1 MKMPLTPETRRTAWR
16 IAELAAPMMLARAG
30 LLVMVA
36 VDTAMIG
43 HAGVGP
49 LAEFGIANA
58 MHVPALVVMIGLL
71 TSVLILSSQA
81 IGAGRPG
88 ETARI
93 WLIGCGLAIIC
104 GILTGLFLWFG
115 EPVLGWLGQPPEL
128 AVGGGEVMR
137 AFAPGM
143 PAIALYIANIFLL
156 ESLGRPKIGLGIVV
170 AGNLVNVLGNMI
182 LIREGGNA
190 AVEATIATSAT
201 RWLMAILALMAVI
214 QMAHKGAL
222 VVRGTIAEY
231 LSVLR
236 RMLKKGGPVAIAQ
249 YLESA
254 SFNGTVIFAG
264 WIGANAVAAM
274 QIAYN
279 VLAII
284 FMLSLGIGAAASVE
298 VGRATGAGDMTAV
311 RRSGWT
317 ALGLNIAAMLA
328 LTPFLLI
335 GAGEVAALYTDDPVL
350 IPLATTA
357 VAITA
362 LVLIADGGQAVITG
376 ALRGFGDVTFGTIAY
391 LVAFGVCALPLAWLL
406 GVHLDLG
413 TPGLL
418 YGLFTG
424 LFLLMVMLVSRFAW
438 ITRPGQSASG

>member
-1 MKMPLTPETRRTAWR
+1 
-16 IAELAAPMMLARAG
+16 MMLSRAG

-43 HAGVGP
+43 HAGVRP

-93 WLIGCGLAIIC
+93 WLVGCGLAILC
-104 GILTGLFLWFG
+104 GTLTGLFLWYG

-128 AVGGGEVMR
+128 AAGGGEVMR

-143 PAIALYIANIFLL
+143 PAIALYIANVFLL
-156 ESLGRPKIGLGIVV
+156 ESLGRPKIGLGIVI
-170 AGNLVNVLGNMI
+170 AGNIVNVLGNIM

-190 AVEATIATSAT
+190 AADATIATSAA
-201 RWLMAILALMAVI
+201 RWIMAALALAAVI
-214 QMAHKGAL
+214 QMAHRGLL
-222 VVRGTIAEY
+222 VIRGTAAEY
-231 LSVLR
+231 LSVLQ
-236 RMLKKGGPVAIAQ
+236 RMVKKGGPVAVAQ
-249 YLESA
+249 YLESS

-284 FMLSLGIGAAASVE
+284 FMLSLGIGAAAAVE
-298 VGRATGAGDMTAV
+298 VGRATGAGDMPGV

-317 ALGLNIAAMLA
+317 AFGLDITAMLA

-357 VAITA
+357 VSITA

-376 ALRGFGDVTFGTIAY
+376 ALRGFGDVAFGTVAY
-391 LVAFGVCALPLAWLL
+391 LLAFGFCALPLAWLL
-406 GVHLDLG
+406 GVHLEYG

-418 YGLFTG
+418 FGLVTG
-424 LFLLMVMLVSRFAW
+424 LVMLMLLLVARFAW
-438 ITRPGQSASG
+438 VTRPGQNAG